1 MKLSLSYGE
10 LNSLE
15 PLEIAAL
22 AKAGDLTEDTILRAA
37 HLLRFHQ
44 AIWAAMPNPKLKIEE
59 VLSEEELAEIW
70 LATEDPDFTPGP
82 PPSLQ

>member
-1 MKLSLSYGE
+1 
-10 LNSLE
+10 
-15 PLEIAAL
+15 
-22 AKAGDLTEDTILRAA
+22 
-37 HLLRFHQ
+37 
-44 AIWAAMPNPKLKIEE
+44 MPNPKLKIEE